1 MLKYFDRKTSLFY
14 CSMTLYQILMC
25 PESLSNPSVDDG
37 CNLKITILILIVI
50 FDKYVDGI
58 KQRWHVQ
65 RKKTELSWNY
75 VVVFYFSVKA
85 MSYLSHR
92 CAKSRHLCFYRDE
105 PIIATKTEDAS
116 FNNMGIVLKRLSTLF
131 HATVI

>member
-1 MLKYFDRKTSLFY
+1 M
-14 CSMTLYQILMC
+14 SMVW
-25 PESLSNPSVDDG
+25 NKDDMS
-37 CNLKITILILIVI
+37 KE
-50 FDKYVDGI
+50 
-58 KQRWHVQ
+58 Q
-65 RKKTELSWNY
+65 KTELSWNY

-116 FNNMGIVLKRLSTLF
+116 FNNMGIVL
-131 HATVI
+131 

>member
-1 MLKYFDRKTSLFY
+1 MSKE
-14 CSMTLYQILMC
+14 Q
-25 PESLSNPSVDDG
+25 
-37 CNLKITILILIVI
+37 
-50 FDKYVDGI
+50 
-58 KQRWHVQ
+58 
-65 RKKTELSWNY
+65 KTELSSNY

-116 FNNMGIVLKRLSTLF
+116 FNNMGIVCSVKNYPRCFMLLSFNIIAMQYLRIDIF
-131 HATVI
+131 EN

>member
-1 MLKYFDRKTSLFY
+1 
-14 CSMTLYQILMC
+14 MC
-25 PESLSNPSVDDG
+25 PESLTKPSVDDD
-37 CNLKITILILIVI
+37 CNFKITILILIVI
-50 FDKYVDGI
+50 FDKI
-58 KQRWHVQ
+58 CRWYKTKMTCAKN
-65 RKKTELSWNY
+65 KKTELSSNY

-116 FNNMGIVLKRLSTLF
+116 FNNMGIVL
-131 HATVI
+131 